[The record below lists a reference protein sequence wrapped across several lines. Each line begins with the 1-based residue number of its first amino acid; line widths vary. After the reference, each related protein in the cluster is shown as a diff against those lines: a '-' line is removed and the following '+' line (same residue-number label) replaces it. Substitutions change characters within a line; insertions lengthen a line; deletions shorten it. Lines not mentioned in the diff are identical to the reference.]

1 MTLRLKF
8 LSLLALPAAVLAGS
22 AAAQSVP
29 AATAPVAPV
38 PAPAAPSASSAAD
51 LRLHTDWAW
60 TARYRDANL
69 ADAAGTARP
78 RIVLMGDSITQGWY
92 DLDRAFFTPGRI
104 GRGIGGQTTSQ
115 MLLRFRQDVI
125 DLKPQVVQI
134 MAGTNDIAGNTG
146 PMTDEQVQGNF
157 RSMVEMAQAHG
168 IRVILASIPPADQ
181 FPWRPGLDTGP
192 RIQRLN
198 AWLKSYAAS
207 TGSVYA
213 DYWTA
218 MKGTGLGAREG
229 LTSDHVHPTL
239 AGYEVMNKVAE
250 AAFKQAL
257 ALPAPNRLASA
268 RVP

>member
-1 MTLRLKF
+1 MRLKT
-8 LSLLALPAAVLAGS
+8 LPAFS
-22 AAAQSVP
+22 AAVATLAV
-29 AATAPVAPV
+29 AALAVA
-38 PAPAAPSASSAAD
+38 APALAQAPAVSTLPVQTAAQAAD
-51 LRLHTDWAW
+51 LRLRTDWAW
-60 TARYRDANL
+60 SARYREAN
-69 ADAAGTARP
+69 ATDVVGTVKP

-125 DLKPQVVQI
+125 DLNPQVVQI

-146 PMTDEQVQGNF
+146 PMTDEQIQANF

-168 IRVILASIPPADQ
+168 IRVILASIPPADL

-192 RIQRLN
+192 RIQRIN
-198 AWLKSYAAS
+198 AWLRTYAAK

-229 LTSDHVHPTL
+229 LTSDHVHPTP

-250 AAFKQAL
+250 AAFTQAL
-257 ALPAPNRLASA
+257 ALPAPRPLAAA
-268 RVP
+268 RIP